1 MSKNK
6 EQLAFAAFKEASVG
20 VLNLKR
26 IENTITSGQPD
37 TININRKGASFWME
51 LKALHLWP
59 VRGTTPVLKGKFEK
73 GQLSQLREW
82 ISWRGHAFVLLR
94 VGKDFFLLDPKLDL
108 ESQGHFEL
116 AHHALAVGKSQCVE
130 YLAALENKQ

>member
-6 EQLAFAAFKEASVG
+6 EQLAFSAFKEASVG

-37 TININRKGASFWME
+37 VIAINRKGAVFWVE
-51 LKALHLWP
+51 LKALISWP
-59 VRGTTPVLKGKFEK
+59 VRDTTAPLKGKFEK

-82 ISWRGHAFVLLR
+82 ISWRGHGFVLLR
-94 VGKDFFLLDPKLDL
+94 VDKEFFLLDPKLDL
-108 ESQGHFEL
+108 EAQGKKEMSER
-116 AHHALAVGKSQCVE
+116 ALAVGKKECVK
-130 YLAALENKQ
+130 YLEELESKR